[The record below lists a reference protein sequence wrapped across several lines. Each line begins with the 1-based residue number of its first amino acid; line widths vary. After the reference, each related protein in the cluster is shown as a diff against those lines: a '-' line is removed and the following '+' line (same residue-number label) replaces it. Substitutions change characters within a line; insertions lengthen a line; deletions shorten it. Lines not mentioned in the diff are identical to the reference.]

1 MEYEGEIK
9 AKWDDTIKNHYVYLH
24 YTLDMAYCLLVNYDY
39 TNL

>member
-24 YTLDMAYCLLVNYDY
+24 YTLDTDTLFYV
-39 TNL
+39 